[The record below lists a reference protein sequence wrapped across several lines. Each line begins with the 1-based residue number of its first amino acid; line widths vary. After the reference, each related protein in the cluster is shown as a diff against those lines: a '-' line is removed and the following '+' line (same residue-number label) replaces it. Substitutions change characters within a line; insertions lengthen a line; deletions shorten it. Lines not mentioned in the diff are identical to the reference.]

1 MEATT
6 TLDRRVR
13 VIPATKTQGAIHS
26 THDGKKRVAAYCR
39 VSTDSEE
46 QLNSYEA
53 QKSYYTQKI
62 EESPDWEMAGIY
74 ADEGIS
80 GTSMKKRTEFKKMI
94 TACKRG
100 HIDLIITKSL
110 SRFARNTVDCLE
122 TVRLLKANGI
132 GVYFEKENINTLTE
146 SSEFLITLFSGFAQ
160 AESESLSKNIAWGK
174 QKSAEAGKVDFQYK
188 KMLGYRK
195 GVDGQPEIVPEEAE
209 IIRRIYRR
217 YLAGCSLGQIKQEL
231 EQDNIPTAQK
241 VERWSSAVIHN
252 ILTNEK
258 YMGDALLQKTYIT
271 DCITKK
277 VKKNMGERPMY
288 YVENNHPAIISR
300 EMFDQVQKE
309 MTRRSSKRK
318 VLQKNG
324 KTELGKYSGKYAL
337 TELLVCGECGSPY
350 KRVTWARNGKKR
362 IVWRCVSRLEFGTKY
377 CHNSP
382 TLDESRLHNAI
393 LAAMN
398 EYAAIR
404 QEVCPDVLAMVEEAK
419 RAMSQAGAM
428 LLELKKRMDAV
439 SQEQSDVLDRL
450 LANMA
455 DAELNARMKALTDEK
470 EALKVQILKVQQKE
484 VSMVEQAAKRQQMWD
499 SLKECS
505 AGYTEFDDEFVR
517 QIIQKITVEDA
528 ETIHV
533 HCVHRSAKSAR
544 PAKLSSGSA

>member
-6 TLDRRVR
+6 NLDRRVR

-62 EESPDWEMAGIY
+62 EDSPDWEMAGIY
-74 ADEGIS
+74 ADEGIT
-80 GTSMKKRTEFKKMI
+80 GTSLKKRTEFKKMI

-160 AESESLSKNIAWGK
+160 AESESLSKNVAWGK
-174 QKSAEAGKVDFQYK
+174 AKSAEAGKVTFQYK
-188 KMLGYRK
+188 KMLGYRR
-195 GVDGQPEIVPEEAE
+195 GADGQPEIVPEEAE
-209 IIRRIYRR
+209 VIKRIYHR
-217 YLAGCSLGQIKQEL
+217 YLDGCTLGQIKREL
-231 EQDNIPTAQK
+231 DEDNVPTAQG
-241 VERWSSAVIHN
+241 VEFWSPAIIHN

-258 YMGDALLQKTYIT
+258 YIGDALLQKTYVT
-271 DCITKK
+271 DCISKK
-277 VKKNMGERPMY
+277 VKKNQGERAMY

-300 EMFDQVQKE
+300 EMFDQVRNE

-318 VLQKNG
+318 VLQKSG

-428 LLELKKRMDAV
+428 LLELKKRMDEV

-470 EALKVQILKVQQKE
+470 EALKAQILKVQQKE
-484 VSMVEQAAKRQQMWD
+484 VSMAEQAAKRQQMWD
-499 SLKECS
+499 SLMECS

-528 ETIHV
+528 DTIRIHFRDSDV
-533 HCVHRSAKSAR
+533 V
-544 PAKLSSGSA
+544 LEQEVE

>member
-6 TLDRRVR
+6 ILDRRVR

-26 THDGKKRVAAYCR
+26 IHDGKKRVAAYCR

-62 EESPDWEMAGIY
+62 EDSPDWEMAGIY
-74 ADEGIS
+74 ADEGIT
-80 GTSMKKRTEFKKMI
+80 GTSLKKRTEFKKMI

-160 AESESLSKNIAWGK
+160 AESESLSKNVAWGK
-174 QKSAEAGKVDFQYK
+174 AKSAEAGKVTFQYK
-188 KMLGYRK
+188 KMLGYRR
-195 GVDGQPEIVPEEAE
+195 GADGQPEIVPEEAE
-209 IIRRIYRR
+209 VIKRIYHR
-217 YLAGCSLGQIKQEL
+217 YLDGCTLGQIKREL
-231 EQDNIPTAQK
+231 DEDKVPTAQG
-241 VERWSSAVIHN
+241 VDSWSPAIIHN

-258 YMGDALLQKTYIT
+258 YIGDALLQKTYIT
-271 DCITKK
+271 DCISKK
-277 VKKNMGERPMY
+277 VKKNQGERAMY

-300 EMFDQVQKE
+300 EVFDQVRNE

-318 VLQKNG
+318 VLQKSG

-382 TLDESRLHNAI
+382 TLDESKLHSAI

-398 EYAAIR
+398 EFAAIR
-404 QEVCPDVLAMVEEAK
+404 QEVCPDVLAMAEESKQAL
-419 RAMSQAGAM
+419 SQAGAK
-428 LLELKKRMDAV
+428 LLELKKHLEAV
-439 SQEQSDVLDRL
+439 SREQSDLLDRL
-450 LANMA
+450 LENMG
-455 DAELNARMKALTDEK
+455 DAELNAKMKALTDEK
-470 EALKVQILKVQQKE
+470 ESLKAQILDTQQME
-484 VSMVEQAAKRQQMWD
+484 VSLEEQAARHQQMWD
-499 SLKECS
+499 SIMEYS

-517 QIIQKITVEDA
+517 QIIQKITVEDE
-528 ETIHV
+528 ETIRIHFRDSEMV
-533 HCVHRSAKSAR
+533 MEQE
-544 PAKLSSGSA
+544 L

>member
-26 THDGKKRVAAYCR
+26 IHDGKKRVAAYCR

-62 EESPDWEMAGIY
+62 EDSPDWEMAGIY
-74 ADEGIS
+74 ADEGIT
-80 GTSMKKRTEFKKMI
+80 GTSLKKRTEFKKMI

-160 AESESLSKNIAWGK
+160 AESESLSKNVAWGK
-174 QKSAEAGKVDFQYK
+174 AKSAEAGKVTFQYK
-188 KMLGYRK
+188 KMLGYRR
-195 GVDGQPEIVPEEAE
+195 GADGQPEIVPEEAE
-209 IIRRIYRR
+209 VIKRIYHR
-217 YLAGCSLGQIKQEL
+217 YLDGCTLGQIKREL
-231 EQDNIPTAQK
+231 DADKVPTAQG
-241 VERWSSAVIHN
+241 VDSWSPAIIHN

-258 YMGDALLQKTYIT
+258 YIGDALLQKTYIT
-271 DCITKK
+271 DCISKK
-277 VKKNMGERPMY
+277 VKKNQGERAMY

-300 EMFDQVQKE
+300 EVFDQVRNE

-318 VLQKNG
+318 VLQKSG

-382 TLDESRLHNAI
+382 TLDESKLHSAI

-398 EYAAIR
+398 EFAAIR
-404 QEVCPDVLAMVEEAK
+404 QEVCPDVLAMAEEAK
-419 RAMSQAGAM
+419 QALSQAGAK
-428 LLELKKRMDAV
+428 LLELKKHLEAV
-439 SQEQSDVLDRL
+439 SREQSDLLDRL
-450 LANMA
+450 LENMG
-455 DAELNARMKALTDEK
+455 DAELNAKMKALTDEK
-470 EALKVQILKVQQKE
+470 EPLKAQILDTQQME
-484 VSMVEQAAKRQQMWD
+484 VSLEEQAARHQQMWD
-499 SLKECS
+499 SIMECS

-517 QIIQKITVEDA
+517 QIIQKITVEDE
-528 ETIHV
+528 ETIRIHFRDSEMV
-533 HCVHRSAKSAR
+533 MEQE
-544 PAKLSSGSA
+544 L

>member
-13 VIPATKTQGAIHS
+13 VIPATKTQGAIYS

-62 EESPDWEMAGIY
+62 ADSPDWEMAGIY

-100 HIDLIITKSL
+100 RIDLIITKSL

-160 AESESLSKNIAWGK
+160 AESESLSKNVAWGWR
-174 QKSAEAGKVDFQYK
+174 KSAEAGNVYFQYK
-188 KMLGYRK
+188 RMLGYRK
-195 GVDGQPEIVPEEAE
+195 GTDGQPEIVPEEAK

-271 DCITKK
+271 DCISKK

-288 YVENNHPAIISR
+288 YVENNHPAIIPR
-300 EMFDQVQKE
+300 ETFDQVQKE

-318 VLQKNG
+318 VLQKSG

-428 LLELKKRMDAV
+428 LLELKKRMDEV

-450 LANMA
+450 LANMV

-470 EALKVQILKVQQKE
+470 EALKAQILKVQQKE
-484 VSMVEQAAKRQQMWD
+484 VSMAEQAAKRQQMWD

-517 QIIQKITVEDA
+517 QIIRKITVEDA

-533 HCVHRSAKSAR
+533 HFRDSDVV
-544 PAKLSSGSA
+544 LEQGLE

>member
-1 MEATT
+1 MEAIVT
-6 TLDRRVR
+6 TLERRIR
-13 VIPATKTQGAIHS
+13 VIPATRTPEES
-26 THDGKKRVAAYCR
+26 RRNCSGKMRVAAYCR

-53 QKSYYTQKI
+53 QKTYYTQKI
-62 EESPDWEMAGIY
+62 QDSPDWEMAGIY

-80 GTSMKKRTEFKKMI
+80 GTSLKKRTQFNKMI

-100 HIDLIITKSL
+100 RIDLIITKSL
-110 SRFARNTVDCLE
+110 SRFARNTVDCLD

-146 SSEFLITLFSGFAQ
+146 SSEFLVTLFSGFAQ
-160 AESESLSKNIAWGK
+160 AESESLSKNVTWGK
-174 QKSAEAGKVDFQYK
+174 EKSAKAGKVTFQYK

-195 GVDGQPEIVPEEAE
+195 GADGQPEIVPEEAE
-209 IIRRIYRR
+209 IIRRIYHR
-217 YLAGCSLGQIKQEL
+217 YLDGCTLGKIKKEL
-231 EQDNIPTAQK
+231 DEDGIPTAQG
-241 VERWSSAVIHN
+241 VECWSSAIIHN

-258 YMGDALLQKTYIT
+258 YIGDALLLKTYVT

-288 YVENNHPAIISR
+288 YVENDHPAIISR
-300 EMFDQVQKE
+300 ELFDLVQKE

-318 VLQKNG
+318 VLQKSG

-362 IVWRCVSRLEFGTKY
+362 IVWRCVSRLEFGMKY
-377 CHNSP
+377 CQHSP
-382 TLDESRLHNAI
+382 TLDESRLHSAI

-398 EYAAIR
+398 DYAAVR
-404 QEVCPDVLAMVEEAK
+404 QEICPDVLAMAEEAK
-419 RAMSQAGAM
+419 QALTQAGAK
-428 LLELKKRMDAV
+428 LLTLKRRLDEV
-439 SQEQSDVLDRL
+439 SREQSDLLDLL

-455 DAELNARMKALTDEK
+455 DADLNARMKAMTDEK
-470 EALKVQILKVQQKE
+470 ASLKEQILEAQQE
-484 VSMVEQAAKRQQMWD
+484 EIGLAEQAAQRQKMRD
-499 SLKECS
+499 SIMECS
-505 AGYTEFDDEFVR
+505 VGYTEFDDEFVR

-528 ETIHV
+528 ETIRIHFRDSDV
-533 HCVHRSAKSAR
+533 V
-544 PAKLSSGSA
+544 LEQEL

>member
-62 EESPDWEMAGIY
+62 EESSDWEMAEIY

-100 HIDLIITKSL
+100 RIDLIITKSL

-160 AESESLSKNIAWGK
+160 AESESLSKNVAWGWR
-174 QKSAEAGKVDFQYK
+174 KSAEAGNVYFQYK
-188 KMLGYRK
+188 RMLGYRK
-195 GVDGQPEIVPEEAE
+195 GADGQPEIVPEEAE

-288 YVENNHPAIISR
+288 YVENDHPAIVSR

-318 VLQKNG
+318 VLQKSG

-419 RAMSQAGAM
+419 RAMSQAGTM

-439 SQEQSDVLDRL
+439 SQEQSNVLDRL

-470 EALKVQILKVQQKE
+470 EALKAQILKVQQKE
-484 VSMVEQAAKRQQMWD
+484 VSMAEQAAKRQQMWD

-517 QIIQKITVEDA
+517 QIIRKITVEDA

-533 HCVHRSAKSAR
+533 HFRDSDVV
-544 PAKLSSGSA
+544 LEQGLE

>member
-1 MEATT
+1 METTVT
-6 TLDRRVR
+6 TLERRVR
-13 VIPATKTQGAIHS
+13 VIPATKAPETLRKAQ
-26 THDGKKRVAAYCR
+26 DGKMRVAAYCR

-62 EESPDWEMAGIY
+62 QDSPDWEMAGIY
-74 ADEGIS
+74 ADEGIT
-80 GTSMKKRTEFKKMI
+80 GTSLKKRTEFKKMI

-160 AESESLSKNIAWGK
+160 AESESLSKNVAWGK
-174 QKSAEAGKVDFQYK
+174 AKSAEAGKVTFQYK

-195 GVDGQPEIVPEEAE
+195 GADGQPEIVPEEAE
-209 IIRRIYRR
+209 VIKRIYHR
-217 YLAGCSLGQIKQEL
+217 YLDGCTLGQIKREL
-231 EQDNIPTAQK
+231 DEDDVPTAQG
-241 VERWSSAVIHN
+241 VDSWSPAIIHN

-258 YMGDALLQKTYIT
+258 YIGDALLQKTYVT
-271 DCITKK
+271 DCISKK
-277 VKKNMGERPMY
+277 VKKNQGERAMY

-300 EMFDQVQKE
+300 EVFDQVRNE

-318 VLQKNG
+318 VLQKSG

-382 TLDESRLHNAI
+382 TLDESKLHSAI

-398 EYAAIR
+398 EFAAIR
-404 QEVCPDVLAMVEEAK
+404 QEVCPDVLTMAEEAK
-419 RAMSQAGAM
+419 QALSQAGAK
-428 LLELKKRMDAV
+428 LLELKKHLEAV
-439 SQEQSDVLDRL
+439 SREQSDLLDRL
-450 LANMA
+450 LENMG
-455 DAELNARMKALTDEK
+455 DAELNAKMKALTDEK
-470 EALKVQILKVQQKE
+470 ESLKAQILDTQQME
-484 VSMVEQAAKRQQMWD
+484 VSLEEQAARHQQMWD
-499 SLKECS
+499 SIMECS
-505 AGYTEFDDEFVR
+505 AGYTEFDDELVR
-517 QIIQKITVEDA
+517 QIIQKITVEDE
-528 ETIHV
+528 ETIRIHFRDSEMV
-533 HCVHRSAKSAR
+533 MEQE
-544 PAKLSSGSA
+544 L

>member
-26 THDGKKRVAAYCR
+26 IHDGKKRVAAYCR

-62 EESPDWEMAGIY
+62 EDSPDWEMAGIY
-74 ADEGIS
+74 ADEGIT
-80 GTSMKKRTEFKKMI
+80 GTSLKKRTEFKKMI

-160 AESESLSKNIAWGK
+160 AESESLSKNVAWGK
-174 QKSAEAGKVDFQYK
+174 AKSAEAGKVTFQYK

-195 GVDGQPEIVPEEAE
+195 GADGQPEIVPEEAE
-209 IIRRIYRR
+209 VIKRIYHR
-217 YLAGCSLGQIKQEL
+217 YLDGCTLGQIKREL
-231 EQDNIPTAQK
+231 DEDNVPTAQG
-241 VERWSSAVIHN
+241 VEFWSPAIIHN

-258 YMGDALLQKTYIT
+258 YIGDALLQKTYVT
-271 DCITKK
+271 DCISKK
-277 VKKNMGERPMY
+277 VKKNQGERAMY

-300 EMFDQVQKE
+300 EVFDQVRNE

-318 VLQKNG
+318 VLQKSG

-362 IVWRCVSRLEFGTKY
+362 IVWRCVSRLEFGTQY

-382 TLDESRLHNAI
+382 TLDESKLHSAI
-393 LAAMN
+393 LASMN
-398 EYAAIR
+398 EFAVIR
-404 QEVCPDVLAMVEEAK
+404 QEGCPDVLAMAEEAK
-419 RAMSQAGAM
+419 QALSQAGAK
-428 LLELKKRMDAV
+428 LLELKKHMETV
-439 SQEQSDVLDRL
+439 SREQSDLLDRL
-450 LANMA
+450 LENMG
-455 DAELNARMKALTDEK
+455 DAELNAKMKALTDEK
-470 EALKVQILKVQQKE
+470 ESLKAQILDTQQME
-484 VSMVEQAAKRQQMWD
+484 VSLEEQAARHQQMWD
-499 SLKECS
+499 SIMECS

-517 QIIQKITVEDA
+517 QIIQKITVEDE
-528 ETIHV
+528 ETIRIHFRDSEMV
-533 HCVHRSAKSAR
+533 MEQE
-544 PAKLSSGSA
+544 L

>member
-1 MEATT
+1 MEAIVT
-6 TLDRRVR
+6 TLERRIR
-13 VIPATKTQGAIHS
+13 VIPATKTPEELRRNCN
-26 THDGKKRVAAYCR
+26 GKMRVAAYCR

-53 QKSYYTQKI
+53 QKTYYTQKI
-62 EESPDWEMAGIY
+62 QDSPDWEMAGIY

-80 GTSMKKRTEFKKMI
+80 GTSLKKRTQFNKMI

-100 HIDLIITKSL
+100 RIDLIITKSL
-110 SRFARNTVDCLE
+110 SRFARNTVDCLD

-146 SSEFLITLFSGFAQ
+146 SSEFLVTLFSGFAQ
-160 AESESLSKNIAWGK
+160 AESESLSKNVTWGK
-174 QKSAEAGKVDFQYK
+174 EKSAKAGKVTFQYK

-195 GVDGQPEIVPEEAE
+195 GAGGQPEIVPEEAE
-209 IIRRIYRR
+209 IIRRIYHR
-217 YLAGCSLGQIKQEL
+217 YLGGCTLGKIKKEL
-231 EQDNIPTAQK
+231 DEDGIPTAQG
-241 VERWSSAVIHN
+241 VECWSSAIIHN

-258 YMGDALLQKTYIT
+258 YIGDALLLKTYVT

-300 EMFDQVQKE
+300 ELFDLVQKE

-318 VLQKNG
+318 VLQKSG

-362 IVWRCVSRLEFGTKY
+362 IVWRCVSRLEFGMKY
-377 CHNSP
+377 CQHSP
-382 TLDESRLHNAI
+382 TLDESRLHSAI

-398 EYAAIR
+398 DYAAVR
-404 QEVCPDVLAMVEEAK
+404 QEICPDVLAMAEEAK
-419 RAMSQAGAM
+419 QALTQAGAK
-428 LLELKKRMDAV
+428 LLTLKRRLDEV
-439 SQEQSDVLDRL
+439 SREQSDLLDLL

-455 DAELNARMKALTDEK
+455 NADLNARMKALTDEK
-470 EALKVQILKVQQKE
+470 ASLKEQILEAQQEE
-484 VSMVEQAAKRQQMWD
+484 VGLAEQAAQRQKMRD
-499 SLKECS
+499 SIMECS
-505 AGYTEFDDEFVR
+505 VGYTEFDDEFVR

-528 ETIHV
+528 ETIRIHFRDSDV
-533 HCVHRSAKSAR
+533 V
-544 PAKLSSGSA
+544 LEQEL

>member
-1 MEATT
+1 METTATT
-6 TLDRRVR
+6 LERRVR
-13 VIPATKTQGAIHS
+13 VIPATKAPESLRKAQ
-26 THDGKKRVAAYCR
+26 DGKMRVAAYCR

-53 QKSYYTQKI
+53 QKNYYTQKI
-62 EESPDWEMAGIY
+62 QDSPDWEMAGIY
-74 ADEGIS
+74 ADEGIT
-80 GTSMKKRTEFKKMI
+80 GTSLKKRTEFKKMI

-160 AESESLSKNIAWGK
+160 AESESLSKNVAWGK
-174 QKSAEAGKVDFQYK
+174 AKSAEAGKVTFQYK

-195 GVDGQPEIVPEEAE
+195 GADGQPEIVPEEAE
-209 IIRRIYRR
+209 VIKRIYHR
-217 YLAGCSLGQIKQEL
+217 YLDGCTLGQIKREL
-231 EQDNIPTAQK
+231 DEDNVPTAQG
-241 VERWSSAVIHN
+241 VDSWSPAIIHN

-258 YMGDALLQKTYIT
+258 YIGDALLQKTYVT
-271 DCITKK
+271 DCISKK
-277 VKKNMGERPMY
+277 VKKNQGERAMY

-300 EMFDQVQKE
+300 EVFDQVRNE

-318 VLQKNG
+318 VLQKSG

-382 TLDESRLHNAI
+382 TLDESKLHSAI

-398 EYAAIR
+398 EFAAIR
-404 QEVCPDVLAMVEEAK
+404 QEVCPDVLAMAEEAK
-419 RAMSQAGAM
+419 QALSQAGTK
-428 LLELKKRMDAV
+428 LLELKKHMEAV
-439 SQEQSDVLDRL
+439 SREQSDLLDRL
-450 LANMA
+450 LENMG
-455 DAELNARMKALTDEK
+455 DAELNAKMKALTDEK
-470 EALKVQILKVQQKE
+470 ESLKAQILDTQQME
-484 VSMVEQAAKRQQMWD
+484 VSLEEQAARHQQMWD
-499 SLKECS
+499 SIMECS

-517 QIIQKITVEDA
+517 QIIQKITVEDE
-528 ETIHV
+528 ETIRIHFRDSEMV
-533 HCVHRSAKSAR
+533 MEQE
-544 PAKLSSGSA
+544 L

>member
-1 MEATT
+1 METTATT
-6 TLDRRVR
+6 LERRVR
-13 VIPATKTQGAIHS
+13 VIPATKAPETLRKAQ
-26 THDGKKRVAAYCR
+26 DGKMRVAAYCR

-62 EESPDWEMAGIY
+62 QDSPDWEMAGIY
-74 ADEGIS
+74 ADEGIT
-80 GTSMKKRTEFKKMI
+80 GTSLKKRTEFKKMI

-160 AESESLSKNIAWGK
+160 AESESLSKNVAWGK
-174 QKSAEAGKVDFQYK
+174 AKSAEAGKVTFQYK

-195 GVDGQPEIVPEEAE
+195 GADGQPEIVPEEAE
-209 IIRRIYRR
+209 VIKRIYHR
-217 YLAGCSLGQIKQEL
+217 YLDGCTLGQIKREL
-231 EQDNIPTAQK
+231 DEDNVPTAQG
-241 VERWSSAVIHN
+241 VDSWSPAIIHN

-258 YMGDALLQKTYIT
+258 YIGDALLQKTYVT
-271 DCITKK
+271 DCISKK
-277 VKKNMGERPMY
+277 VKKNQGERAMY
-288 YVENNHPAIISR
+288 YVENNHPAIISG
-300 EMFDQVQKE
+300 EVFDQVRNE

-318 VLQKNG
+318 VLQKSG

-382 TLDESRLHNAI
+382 TLDESKLHSAI

-398 EYAAIR
+398 EFAAIR
-404 QEVCPDVLAMVEEAK
+404 QEVCPDVLAMAEEAK
-419 RAMSQAGAM
+419 QALSQAGAK
-428 LLELKKRMDAV
+428 LLELKKHMEAV
-439 SQEQSDVLDRL
+439 SREQSDLLDRL
-450 LANMA
+450 LENMG
-455 DAELNARMKALTDEK
+455 DAELNAQMKALTDEK
-470 EALKVQILKVQQKE
+470 ESLKAQILDAQQTE
-484 VSMVEQAAKRQQMWD
+484 VSLEEQAARHQQMWD
-499 SLKECS
+499 SIMECS

-517 QIIQKITVEDA
+517 QIIQKITVEDKD
-528 ETIHV
+528 TIRIHFRDSEMV
-533 HCVHRSAKSAR
+533 MEQE
-544 PAKLSSGSA
+544 L

>member
-1 MEATT
+1 METTATT
-6 TLDRRVR
+6 FERRVR
-13 VIPATKTQGAIHS
+13 VIPATKAPETLRKAQ
-26 THDGKKRVAAYCR
+26 DGKMRVAAYCR

-62 EESPDWEMAGIY
+62 QDSPDWEMAGIY
-74 ADEGIS
+74 ADEGIT
-80 GTSMKKRTEFKKMI
+80 GTSLKKRTEFKKMI

-160 AESESLSKNIAWGK
+160 AESESLSKNVAWGK
-174 QKSAEAGKVDFQYK
+174 AKSAEAGKVTFQYK

-195 GVDGQPEIVPEEAE
+195 GADGQPEIVPEEAE
-209 IIRRIYRR
+209 VIKRIYHR
-217 YLAGCSLGQIKQEL
+217 YLDGCTLGQIKREL
-231 EQDNIPTAQK
+231 DEDKVPTAQG
-241 VERWSSAVIHN
+241 VDSWSPAIIHN

-258 YMGDALLQKTYIT
+258 YIGDALLQKTYIT
-271 DCITKK
+271 DCISKK
-277 VKKNMGERPMY
+277 VKKNQGERAMY

-300 EMFDQVQKE
+300 EVFDQVRNE

-318 VLQKNG
+318 VLQKSG

-382 TLDESRLHNAI
+382 TLDESKLHSAI

-398 EYAAIR
+398 EFAAIR
-404 QEVCPDVLAMVEEAK
+404 QEVCPDVLAMAEEAK
-419 RAMSQAGAM
+419 QALSQAGAK
-428 LLELKKRMDAV
+428 LLELKKHLEAV
-439 SQEQSDVLDRL
+439 SREQSDLLDRL
-450 LANMA
+450 LENMG
-455 DAELNARMKALTDEK
+455 DAELNAKMKALTDEK
-470 EALKVQILKVQQKE
+470 KSLKAQILDTQQME
-484 VSMVEQAAKRQQMWD
+484 VSLEEQAARHQQMWD
-499 SLKECS
+499 SIMECS

-517 QIIQKITVEDA
+517 QIIQKITVEDKD
-528 ETIHV
+528 TIRIHFRDSEMV
-533 HCVHRSAKSAR
+533 MEQE
-544 PAKLSSGSA
+544 L